1 MPGRGLAITLAA
13 LLLSG
18 CFWEGPAFY
27 RPDPTQAGPLAPG
40 LYKLDRPDKDA
51 PDRLRVGRAPDGAL
65 LIGEP
70 DDYRNGKP
78 SHVVLVPLAA
88 PGRHLWIVQTQIGEP
103 ADPVAYGLLES
114 DGGTLLLDPAL
125 DCQGNEALVRA
136 AGGTIEGEGGSP
148 SCVFADRAALERA
161 LIAYVAAHPGFEKPG
176 RLTRIGD

>member
-1 MPGRGLAITLAA
+1 MAGRRLAVILAA

-18 CFWEGPAFY
+18 CYWEGPAFY
-27 RPDPTQAGPLAPG
+27 RPDPAQAGPLPPG

-51 PDRLRVGRAPDGAL
+51 PDRLRVVRAGDGAL
-65 LIGEP
+65 LVASPE
-70 DDYRNGKP
+70 DFRDGKP
-78 SHVVLVPLAA
+78 SHVVLVPLVA

-114 DGGTLLLDPAL
+114 DGGVLLLDPAL

-136 AGGTIEGEGGSP
+136 AGGTITGEGGSP
-148 SCVFADRAALERA
+148 SCVFPDRAALERA
-161 LIAYVAAHPGFEKPG
+161 MIAYVGAHPAFEKSG